1 MQRFINLL
9 CITAP
14 MLGKII
20 IFRLPPKTKNT
31 KLSKFCQK
39 FYGQDTSS
47 GHGKY
52 RYHRHGLLDDIP
64 HFKLLRGVIII
75 KKEDVEK
82 VQSFLQGYNAE
93 VHVRTIELS
102 EKDRELLCT

>member
-1 MQRFINLL
+1 M
-9 CITAP
+9 CITAL

-31 KLSKFCQK
+31 NLSKFCQK

-52 RYHRHGLLDDIP
+52 RYHRHGLLDGIP
-64 HFKLLRGVIII
+64 HCKLLRGVIII

-82 VQSFLQGYNAE
+82 VQSFLRGYNAE

-102 EKDRELLCT
+102 DEDRKILGV